1 MILMS
6 LTLIN
11 PDSTMINL
19 NSISAGLSLISN
31 NWQMKNFFVLILIFF
46 AASAVAQVT
55 GEIIYEETLDIHRR
69 FTGDRAQF
77 KEMVPQFRTN
87 EMILLFDEHQ
97 AVYHAPQKKDE
108 DIDIDQDGGGRMRMR
123 FMGPAGGILWQN
135 YAESKSIE
143 ERDFMDKKF
152 LIKGEP
158 PSYLWK
164 LTGESMQVGQYECQK
179 ATFEDST
186 NLVIAWFTP
195 MIPVPL
201 GPGEWGQLPGLILH
215 VDINDGERTIT
226 AQEINLRP
234 VDTSLIQEPQKGKE
248 VTRAEFREIVR
259 VKMEEMRAQNGGRG
273 HGVWRQ
279 N

>member
-1 MILMS
+1 
-6 LTLIN
+6 
-11 PDSTMINL
+11 
-19 NSISAGLSLISN
+19 
-31 NWQMKNFFVLILIFF
+31 MKNFFVLVLMLF
-46 AASAVAQVT
+46 AASLTAQVT
-55 GEIIYEETLDIHRR
+55 GEIIYEETVDIHRR
-69 FTGDRAQF
+69 LTGDRAQF
-77 KEMVPQFRTN
+77 KEMMPQFRTDP
-87 EMILLFDEHQ
+87 MILLFDDHQ
-97 AVYHAPQKKDE
+97 AVYRAPQKKEE
-108 DIDIDQDGGGRMRMR
+108 DIDVEQEGRGRMRMR

-152 LIKGEP
+152 LIKGESQ
-158 PSYLWK
+158 SYMWK

-186 NLVIAWFTP
+186 QQVVAWFTP

-215 VDINDGERTIT
+215 VDINNGERTIT
-226 AQEINLRP
+226 AQEINLKP
-234 VDTSLIQEPQKGKE
+234 IDSNLIEEPQKGKE
-248 VTRAEFREIVR
+248 VTGAEFREIVR

-273 HGVWRQ
+273 PGGWRQ